1 MQTSDLIAL
10 INPIKLDFQHKIC
23 NHAYMIHNITIE
35 NFFSIAGKQEL
46 AFAVPGNTP
55 DLPCFMESRSDK
67 DIRLP
72 TVVGFFG
79 ANASGKS
86 TMLRAIVNTAM
97 FVCHSFSWGDP
108 EISTFF
114 QAYRQKEHWGKPTKI
129 TLDFDGQIS
138 EDSPSVVFR
147 YELHIANKASDF
159 VNKVV
164 SYESLS
170 YAPKG
175 KFRNLFER
183 EGQIIRFGKEFADN
197 NDPRKDTIRPNASVI
212 STLAKFNHPLSSYII
227 QFVGTLQ
234 SNIIGFNKIQ
244 QNSAQW
250 LAYYASD
257 KTCLDSINREL
268 RRCDV
273 GIESMIVEQ
282 GNNGLFAKFQHTGL
296 DNFIFL
302 EEESSGTKRFIE
314 IFPRIHYALA
324 TGSVAIIDEIDTD
337 LHSLLLPELF
347 RWFGDKER
355 NPHGAQ
361 LIMTAHNP
369 AVLDDLE
376 KEQVFFTEKPS
387 GKPSYVY
394 GARNIKG
401 LRREP
406 SLMKKYLAGELGA
419 IPHIG

>member
-1 MQTSDLIAL
+1 MA
-10 INPIKLDFQHKIC
+10 
-23 NHAYMIHNITIE
+23 
-35 NFFSIAGKQEL
+35 
-46 AFAVPGNTP
+46 
-55 DLPCFMESRSDK
+55 SRSNSET
-67 DIRLP
+67 RLP

-79 ANASGKS
+79 PNASGKS
-86 TMLRAIVNTAM
+86 TMLRSIVNTA
-97 FVCHSFSWGDP
+97 FFACNSFSWTERDLP
-108 EISTFF
+108 TFF
-114 QAYRQKEHWGKPTKI
+114 QPYRQKDWWSKPTKI
-129 TLDFDGQIS
+129 IIDFDGQIS
-138 EDSPSVVFR
+138 ADVPSSLFR
-147 YELHIANKASDF
+147 YELHIENDAESL
-159 VNKVV
+159 VNKKV
-164 SYESLS
+164 SYEALS
-170 YAPKG
+170 YAPQG

-183 EGQIIRFGKEFADN
+183 NWQKIKLGKEFAEH
-197 NDPRKDTIRPNASVI
+197 NDQRKDMTRPNASVI
-212 STLAKFNHPLSSYII
+212 STFAALNHELSKFMVQII
-227 QFVGTLQ
+227 GTIQ
-234 SNIIGFNKIQ
+234 TNIIGFNKVQ
-244 QNSAQW
+244 HHSNQW
-250 LAYYASD
+250 LTLYAND
-257 KTCLDSINREL
+257 KNCLDRINKEL

-282 GNNGLFAKFQHTGL
+282 GSNGLFAKFQHTGL

-302 EEESSGTKRFIE
+302 EEESSGTRRFIE
-314 IFPRIHYALA
+314 IFPRIHYALE

-355 NPHGAQ
+355 NPHCAQ

-387 GKPSYVY
+387 GKPSRVY